1 LCHIPAIPIAA
12 FLISIVT
19 NPSEM
24 GASARAPRQPGLEKL
39 FKHPSVIRSLGCR
52 MLEEASELIGM
63 QVYTSQG
70 TFLGN
75 VGNLVVDVDQ
85 SKVQGLFITDTNPL
99 LVEGSKAVNVPYRWI
114 SAIGDVVILR
124 YFPKRVALKKSPAK
138 PKTTPKE

>member
-52 MLEEASELIGM
+52 MLEEAS
-63 QVYTSQG
+63 
-70 TFLGN
+70 GN